1 MDAQLERFFSKYV
14 DPQYDLWKGGT
25 AKGSVSRVKLF
36 RELYGPG
43 WQPITKMKRP
53 FKEDKK

>member
-1 MDAQLERFFSKYV
+1 LEKFFSKYV
-14 DPQYDLWKGGT
+14 DPQYDLWNGGT
-25 AKGSVSRVKLF
+25 AKGSVSRIKLF

-43 WQPITKMKRP
+43 WQPITKMKPR